1 MDWNWLNKGLFKKL
15 SLNGNVDVNM
25 NELYFKAWSAIVKA
39 YESIGDSE
47 SAANFQAKRE
57 QIQQVIWDKKVESD
71 LKGRNY
77 LFK

>member
-1 MDWNWLNKGLFKKL
+1 
-15 SLNGNVDVNM
+15 M

-77 LFK
+77 LFKQIAGSGFIRWSYFKLKIQFFR